1 MVRVGIIGARGYTG
15 AELVRLLCKHP
26 GVELAYLTSESQQ
39 GVPISAIYPGL
50 RGNCDLVC
58 EAFDEATACDRADVF
73 FYALPAG
80 EAMKSAGALLA
91 AGKKVVDLG
100 ADFRLKDPERYRT
113 WYKGEPA
120 PADLLAQ
127 AVYGMPEVRAPQVR
141 EARLVA
147 NPGCYPTA
155 SILGFAPLVAG
166 GRIDSAS
173 VLIDAKSG
181 VSGAGGRSTMKPE
194 YSFPHINDNLRAY
207 GLANHQHT
215 PEIEQELGLLS
226 GADVPIQFTPH
237 LVPMT
242 RGILMTG
249 YASLVGAADTAGL
262 LAEYEEFYRKAPF
275 VQVLPEGTLPET
287 KYVLASNQC
296 HIGLKVDP
304 RTRRVVVV
312 SAIDNLMKGAA
323 GSAVQNMNL
332 MCGLPETA
340 GLDMPSLYP

>member
-1 MVRVGIIGARGYTG
+1 MLRVGIIGARGYTG
-15 AELVRLLCKHP
+15 AELVRLLCRHP
-26 GVELAYLTSESQQ
+26 EVEVTYLTSESQV

-50 RGNCDLVC
+50 RGCIELPC
-58 EAFDEATACDRADVF
+58 EAFSPETACEKADVL

-91 AGKKVVDLG
+91 AGKRVIDLG
-100 ADFRLKDPERYRT
+100 ADFRLKDPERYRA

-120 PADLLAQ
+120 AAELLAQ
-127 AVYGMPEVRAPQVR
+127 AVYGAPELRRSAVR

-147 NPGCYPTA
+147 NPGCYPIAT
-155 SILGFAPLVAG
+155 ILGFAPLLADR
-166 GRIDSAS
+166 RIDPAS
-173 VLIDAKSG
+173 IIVDAKSG

-207 GLANHQHT
+207 GLVSHQHT
-215 PEIEQELGLLS
+215 PEIEQEFALLS
-226 GADVPIQFTPH
+226 GREAPIQFTPH

-249 YASLVGAADTAGL
+249 YAQLSGSADTAGL
-262 LAEYEEFYRKAPF
+262 LAEYEAFYRDAPF
-275 VQVLPEGTLPET
+275 VQVLPEGQLPET
-287 KYVLASNQC
+287 KYVMTSNQC

-304 RTRRVVVV
+304 RTRRVIVV

-323 GSAVQNMNL
+323 GGAVQNMNV

-340 GLDMPSLYP
+340 GLDMPAVYP